1 MIKQLSTKVVYRN
14 PWMIVRED
22 EAKAYHGVTWGLLTV
37 VISLGI
43 MAGLFIALFWIGI

>member
-1 MIKQLSTKVVYRN
+1 MAKGVITIKGEDV
-14 PWMIVRED
+14 IVRED
-22 EAKAYHGVTWGLLTV
+22 EAKAYHGVTWGLITV